1 LYKLLKLLY
10 YKISESRGKKCLFQE
25 VTHGLQIILNNIYT
39 QTRSKFEKNPSLSYV
54 FSLKATKPGKNK

>member
-1 LYKLLKLLY
+1 LYKLLKLLS

-39 QTRSKFEKNPSLSYV
+39 QTRSKFEKKTQFILRFFFKSHETRE
-54 FSLKATKPGKNK
+54 K